1 MNCDGYEFEN
11 LECTKFEKNGNGI
24 NFFFGSSM
32 PFLEEIDENVLY
44 IALFELATLYEE
56 FKKTG
61 RTESFEEYPKFSD
74 RAGTANLKWCCKQ
87 LLKIIKNIIFFLIFS
102 TEYDI
107 IFLKI
112 RENAMN
118 HLD

>member
-1 MNCDGYEFEN
+1 MNLSYMGLETGHWYDGDCGWRIYVANETVCLHFE
-11 LECTKFEKNGNGI
+11 GQ
-24 NFFFGSSM
+24 
-32 PFLEEIDENVLY
+32 
-44 IALFELATLYEE
+44 
-56 FKKTG
+56 
-61 RTESFEEYPKFSD
+61 
-74 RAGTANLKWCCKQ
+74 CCKQ

>member
-1 MNCDGYEFEN
+1 MED
-11 LECTKFEKNGNGI
+11 
-24 NFFFGSSM
+24 
-32 PFLEEIDENVLY
+32 
-44 IALFELATLYEE
+44 
-56 FKKTG
+56 TG
-61 RTESFEEYPKFSD
+61 RNTLKRNSWNFS
-74 RAGTANLKWCCKQ
+74 ASKNFKGKLKAEIFKARIKKEGLHDLCCKQ

>member
-1 MNCDGYEFEN
+1 M
-11 LECTKFEKNGNGI
+11 KNKQ
-24 NFFFGSSM
+24 SQ
-32 PFLEEIDENVLY
+32 EEIIDDYVAKERDE
-44 IALFELATLYEE
+44 
-56 FKKTG
+56 
-61 RTESFEEYPKFSD
+61 RTS
-74 RAGTANLKWCCKQ
+74 CKQ

>member
-1 MNCDGYEFEN
+1 MKIIKE
-11 LECTKFEKNGNGI
+11 LEYNEKEKRI
-24 NFFFGSSM
+24 SF
-32 PFLEEIDENVLY
+32 
-44 IALFELATLYEE
+44 TLYD
-56 FKKTG
+56 KT
-61 RTESFEEYPKFSD
+61 
-74 RAGTANLKWCCKQ
+74 WCCKQ